1 MGQTQSRASIPAGA
15 GEVEKSTGGENAGH
29 RAAYS
34 QKEAAGGRS
43 GTPEEAKKEQ
53 RFRNGHVIFL
63 FSGTKV
69 TPHAAFVKGRFTLRV
84 KNLLCSLRSC
94 GIFYPSPLTNTLCFA
109 GRCLGKKKK
118 CCSLVSV
125 RFVILLPGFVRM
137 VEELPRS
144 VRHVISFCN
153 SRWSVL
159 WYTLRYR
166 FLFAFYMCKGQKPPA
181 KTPPEACYNLFLIC
195 YLSPVS
201 RNKEQKPCLWN

>member
-1 MGQTQSRASIPAGA
+1 MGVFPSGLSSRRKQSGSSGY
-15 GEVEKSTGGENAGH
+15 TH
-29 RAAYS
+29 RCHQPDNVTDAFTAL
-34 QKEAAGGRS
+34 QPRDNGCHQADE
-43 GTPEEAKKEQ
+43 PV
-53 RFRNGHVIFL
+53 FR
-63 FSGTKV
+63 
-69 TPHAAFVKGRFTLRV
+69 
-84 KNLLCSLRSC
+84 
-94 GIFYPSPLTNTLCFA
+94 
-109 GRCLGKKKK
+109 KKKK